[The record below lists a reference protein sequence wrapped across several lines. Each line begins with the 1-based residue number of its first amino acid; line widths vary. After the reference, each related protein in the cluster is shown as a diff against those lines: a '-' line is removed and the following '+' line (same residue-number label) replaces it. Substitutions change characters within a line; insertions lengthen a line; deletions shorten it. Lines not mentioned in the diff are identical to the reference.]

1 MRLII
6 NSSYTRSLFLENLII
21 KMNHFKTEENER
33 AKITKIEIP
42 FRTYVNLFF
51 ALIIALF
58 ILQLSYHFLLLFI
71 SMIIAMTLSSA
82 KKILIQKGWKEKIAL
97 TTILILYIS
106 LMLFIVIF
114 IIPHVVSQMVDLF
127 NISSQIKNQLSLFPF
142 AKAIETHM
150 KEFID
155 GSPDIIIDLR
165 SYLATIGKQTLGG
178 LFDFGFLFIAS
189 IFMFIDG
196 SRSYRW
202 LRSHFSENIKTKLDL
217 TIQEI
222 NPIMTAY
229 VFGQA
234 IVSTLAA
241 LVVYTSASILHIP
254 GAITLA
260 ALAAILD
267 ILPVIGFITIAF
279 ISAMLGFAVSINA
292 AITIL
297 IIHIL
302 YHLFESYVLTPYI
315 YGSRMK
321 LSPLVVLISLLL
333 GASVAGIPGMIAILP
348 LVAAYSPI
356 ERLWIRGRAFKIKKK

>member
-1 MRLII
+1 
-6 NSSYTRSLFLENLII
+6 
-21 KMNHFKTEENER
+21 MNHYKTEENER
-33 AKITKIEIP
+33 TKITKIEIP

-58 ILQLSYHFLLLFI
+58 IFQLSYHFLLLFI
-71 SMIIAMTLSSA
+71 SINIAMTLSSA
-82 KKILIQKGWKEKIAL
+82 KKFLIKKGWREKIAL

-114 IIPHVVSQMVDLF
+114 IIPHVVSQMMDIF
-127 NISSQIKNQLSLFPF
+127 NLSSQIKKQLFIFPF
-142 AKAIETHM
+142 ATSIETHM
-150 KEFID
+150 KDFINS
-155 GSPDIIIDLR
+155 SPDIMTSLR
-165 SYLATIGKQTLGG
+165 SYLAAIGKQTLGG
-178 LFDFGFLFIAS
+178 VFDFGLLFIAS

-202 LRSHFSENIKTKLDL
+202 LRSHFSENIKTKLDI
-217 TIQEI
+217 TVQEI

-234 IVSTLAA
+234 IVSSLAA
-241 LVVYTSASILHIP
+241 IVVYTSASVLHIP

-279 ISAMLGFAVSINA
+279 ISAMLGFAVSIKA
-292 AITIL
+292 AVTIL

-321 LSPLVVLISLLL
+321 LSPLVVLLSLLL
-333 GASVAGIPGMIAILP
+333 GASMAGIPGMIAILP
-348 LVAAYSPI
+348 IVAAYSPI
-356 ERLWIRGRAFKIKKK
+356 ERLWIRGRIFNTKKKK